1 MPDKTAR
8 LLEYLAALTKLSS
21 KNIYSLDEYERVFW
35 LHSLPRESP
44 LCFCLAWKTEEQS
57 NDLWLTIK
65 KAPPQTA
72 APLPPD
78 DCVLWLEQDA
88 LADCKEPPELEQ
100 SVTLDRTA
108 YNAAKTLHLIDFPAV
123 HEQWKNYLA
132 DQWQPWAEEC
142 RLHDAVRR
150 VYKELFLLHQELQKS
165 GEQCELVLGL
175 GLLRWQNSSGREIK
189 RHVATAGI
197 SLFFEAEKGLFTV
210 RQDSDKAEIELN
222 MLDDLPLDAR
232 SLIDEGRAAVSAA
245 AYDRAELDTVLRKI
259 AHSLGAGGQG
269 EYHSDRLE
277 PASQPGKDKPLIE
290 YAPALILR
298 KRNQRGLDQLL
309 TELKAGPADVLTEG
323 FRQLCG
329 ILAEEKQ
336 PPHPAPPPGELYFP
350 LPANE
355 EQRKIIRTLDMQA
368 GVLVQG
374 PPGTGKSHTIANLI
388 SHLLAT
394 GKRILVTAKTR
405 QALQVLHDK
414 LPEELRPLAISL
426 LGEEK
431 SSLARSV
438 EGILAKWNVWDESEN
453 RRRTDELEARL
464 HASRKAKAAA
474 EQQILALREQETF
487 KHQLAG
493 GRCSGTAAE
502 IARQLRSDADKYAWF
517 TDSIPADA
525 PLPLAGNE
533 ADFLRKYFAAVSP
546 ADEAEL
552 TLQLPAPEQ
561 VPPVSKVEAAFQK
574 EAAAKEKAA
583 PGAEWLQRLQWSDQ
597 VVMLLC
603 GKEAL
608 CSLHQQARDMA
619 AAFRILRQKPM
630 PWLDKAT
637 DDALSGQSR
646 IWREL
651 LKLSQESVSK
661 LEELEAKNK
670 AADIDIPPDIN
681 RKALLSAAKELH
693 EHFKAGGTA
702 GRWIFKP
709 EAVRKHGGMVSQ
721 VKVDGQSCLSL
732 EPMEKLVAWLTVE
745 QQLDQAWSFWQGRAK
760 RDSGPFRLQLI
771 ELDEMHKAL
780 EKVLLLRQMQ
790 KQVRTAA
797 ESCGL
802 NLEQWTE
809 TTMLELAEDCRA
821 ALAQLHLDQISSSI
835 NQFRGRFAALA
846 EDQQAHPL
854 AGQLAASITERNAA
868 DYARLS
874 EELSSLHA
882 KRKKMEVKQQLIAK
896 LSEAAPTLA
905 AELNSGHD
913 WQLWAKRL
921 AMLADAWAWAQASSW
936 LKDFLQ
942 TDLAALLRQCQRLD
956 EEIQSNLSK
965 LAAEKAWSCCFERMS
980 DTHRQHLIAWPKAMQ
995 KIGKT
1000 GKGKYVFLRRR
1011 DAQYHLNQCRDA
1023 VPAWIM
1029 PLHQVYET
1037 VNAGSGLF
1045 DVIIVDEA
1053 SQCGQEALPLFQ
1065 LGKRLIVVGDDKQV
1079 SPDLVGIDREQ
1090 VQQLRQTWLTGF
1102 DHADSFDLESSLF
1115 DHGDI
1120 RFKNKI
1126 TLLEH
1131 FRCVPEIIRFSSKLC
1146 YKGNLIP
1153 LRRYLPD
1160 RLEPLQSVFVETG
1173 YREGDKQRVINRP
1186 EAEAIAE
1193 TVQKCCAD
1201 ERYQGKSMGVI
1212 VLQGAAQADLI
1223 QGLLMEAI
1231 GAEEMQKRSII
1242 CGNAPSFQGDERDI
1256 IFLSMVAAPN
1266 ARFTSM
1272 TGLKYEQRFNV
1283 AASRAKDQLWLFHSV
1298 TVNDLGGNCLRR
1310 RLLEH
1315 FQNPDAG
1322 IDRIQG
1328 LNIEELRQAAHQAD
1342 RKTES
1347 APKPFDSWFEV
1358 DVALQIAGQGY
1369 SVVPQYP
1376 FAGKRI
1382 DLVIQGSKA
1391 QLAVECDGDYWHGP
1405 ERYEA
1410 DLARQRQLERCG
1422 WQFFRIRECLYYAD
1436 ADKALAPLW
1445 PLLERMGIYSS
1456 VCKEK
1461 QSGYDIISAGNGSI

>member
-44 LCFCLAWKTEEQS
+44 LCFCRAWKAEEQ
-57 NDLWLTIK
+57 DDGLWLTVK
-65 KAPPQTA
+65 KAPPRAA
-72 APLPPD
+72 APQPPD
-78 DCVLWLEQDA
+78 DCVLWLRQYA
-88 LADCKEPPELEQ
+88 SADCKEPPKLEP
-100 SVTLDRTA
+100 SVILDC
-108 YNAAKTLHLIDFPAV
+108 AKTNSESEAEPVRTLHLKDFPAV
-123 HEQWKNYLA
+123 QEPWL
-132 DQWQPWAEEC
+132 PWAE
-142 RLHDAVRR
+142 DDPVRR
-150 VYKELFLLHQELQKS
+150 AYKELFLLHQELQKN

-189 RHVATAGI
+189 RHVAAAGV
-197 SLFFEAEKGLFTV
+197 SLVFEAEKGLFTV

-245 AYDRAELDTVLRKI
+245 AYDRAELDAVLRKI

-277 PASQPGKDKPLIE
+277 PASQPSKDKPLIE

-298 KRNQRGLDQLL
+298 KRSQRGLDQLL
-309 TELKAGPADVLTEG
+309 TELKAQPAERLKGFGP
-323 FRQLCG
+323 LCG
-329 ILAEEKQ
+329 ITAEPGEQ
-336 PPHPAPPPGELYFP
+336 PGKAAPPGELYFP

-355 EQRKIIRTLDMQA
+355 EQKKIIRTLDMQA

-394 GKRILVTAKTR
+394 GQRILVTAKTK
-405 QALQVLHDK
+405 QALQVLHGK

-426 LGEEK
+426 LGDEK

-438 EGILAKWNVWDESEN
+438 EGILDKLDKLWDESEN

-474 EQQILALREQETF
+474 EQQILALREKETF
-487 KHQLAG
+487 THQLAG

-502 IARQLRSDADKYAWF
+502 IARQLRSDADKFAWF

-525 PLPLAGNE
+525 PLPLLGNE
-533 ADFLRKYFAAVSP
+533 ADFLCKYFAEVSQ
-546 ADEAEL
+546 ADEKEL
-552 TLQLPAPEQ
+552 TLQLPASETL
-561 VPPVSKVEAAFQK
+561 PPVSKVEAAFQK

-608 CSLHQQARDMA
+608 CSLHQQAQDMA
-619 AAFRILRQKPM
+619 AAFRTLRQKPM
-630 PWLDKAT
+630 PWLEKAT
-637 DDALSGQSR
+637 HEILSGQDR

-651 LKLSQESVSK
+651 LKCSQESVSK
-661 LEELEAKNK
+661 LEVLEAKNK

-681 RKALLSAAKELH
+681 RKALLSAVKELH

-709 EAVRKHGGMVSQ
+709 EVVRKHGGMISQ
-721 VKVDGQSCLSL
+721 VKVDGQDCLSL
-732 EPMEKLVAWLTVE
+732 EPLEKLVAWLTVE

-760 RDSGPFRLQLI
+760 RDSGPFRLQLVQ
-771 ELDEMHKAL
+771 LDEMHKAL

-797 ESCGL
+797 EACGL
-802 NLEQWTE
+802 NVEQWTE
-809 TTMLELAEDCRA
+809 AAMLELAEDCRA
-821 ALAQLHLDQISSSI
+821 ALAWLHQEQISSSI
-835 NQFRGRFAALA
+835 NKLQCRFAELA
-846 EDQQAHPL
+846 KNPKAHPV
-854 AGQLAASITERNAA
+854 AGQLAASIAERDSAA
-868 DYARLS
+868 YARLL
-874 EELSSLHA
+874 EELDVLA
-882 KRKKMEVKQQLIAK
+882 KKAKQMQIKQQLIAK
-896 LSEAAPTLA
+896 LSVAAPTLA

-913 WQLWAKRL
+913 RQLWAKRL

-942 TDLAALLRQCQRLD
+942 TDLAALLRQSQRLE
-956 EEIQSNLSK
+956 EEIQRDLSK

-980 DTHRQHLIAWPKAMQ
+980 DMHRKHLTAWPKAMQ

-1000 GKGKYVFLRRR
+1000 GKGKFVSVYRR
-1011 DAQYHLNQCRDA
+1011 DAQYHLSQFRDA

-1045 DVIIVDEA
+1045 DIIIVDES
-1053 SQCGQEALPLFQ
+1053 SQCGPEALPLFL

-1079 SPDLVGIDREQ
+1079 SPDSVGIEKEHVHHLMR
-1090 VQQLRQTWLTGF
+1090 TWLHDFPFAKSFDLETSLF
-1102 DHADSFDLESSLF
+1102 DHADVLF
-1115 DHGDI
+1115 SG
-1120 RFKNKI
+1120 KNQKI

-1173 YREGDKQRVINRP
+1173 YREGSRQRVINRP

-1193 TVQKCCAD
+1193 KVKQCCAD

-1212 VLQGAAQADLI
+1212 VLQGTAQADLI
-1223 QGLLMEAI
+1223 QGLLVEAI
-1231 GAEEMQKRSII
+1231 GAEEMQKRRII
-1242 CGNAPSFQGDERDI
+1242 CGNAPSFQGDERDV

-1283 AASRAKDQLWLFHSV
+1283 AASRARDQMWLFHSL
-1298 TVNDLGGNCLRR
+1298 TLNEPRLGSNCLRR

-1328 LNIEELRQAAHQAD
+1328 LNIEELRLAAHQAE

-1358 DVALQIAGQGY
+1358 DVALQIAGRGY
-1369 SVVPQYP
+1369 NVVPQYP
-1376 FAGKRI
+1376 FAGRRI
-1382 DLVIQGSKA
+1382 DLVIQGSAA

-1445 PLLERMGIYSS
+1445 PLLERMGI
-1456 VCKEK
+1456 VP
-1461 QSGYDIISAGNGSI
+1461 DNSALNQ